1 MIPYQSQVVFKHLR
15 NQTNL
20 HLLFLK
26 IEKKEF
32 ITHNEEIKER
42 EKDTYHNLYLYAVV
56 SNKRPD
62 V

>member
-20 HLLFLK
+20 HLLSLK
-26 IEKKEF
+26 IEKEF
-32 ITHNEEIKER
+32 ISHNEEIKER
-42 EKDTYHNLYLYAVV
+42 EKDTHHNLYLYVVV

-62 V
+62 A